1 MDRPMSGEFQTVFGR
16 NLVAELPAFVNR
28 PYLVVTMADLWPRF
42 EGAFDDGLAAVH
54 LVETLEVRELD
65 GVIDALPV
73 ASSVIGLGGM
83 RSLGTFV
90 HEAGLWFSI
99 ADVRAVDDAVVATV
113 RGLVEGAYG
122 PWTGPGAG

>member
-16 NLVAELPAFVNR
+16 NLVAELPAVVNR

-42 EGAFDDGLAAVH
+42 SGAFDDGLAAVH
-54 LVETLEVRELD
+54 LVETLEVRELE
-65 GVIDALPV
+65 GVIDALPI

-90 HEAGLWFSI
+90 REAGLWFSI
-99 ADVRAVDDAVVATV
+99 ADVRAVDDAVVGTV
-113 RGLVEGAYG
+113 RGLVDGAYG
-122 PWTGPGAG
+122 PWRGAGAG